1 MKKFFLILSAV
12 TLLLLTAFTSAPTK
26 KNVLIIGD
34 SVSQGYTK
42 IATKELADIANIVHN
57 PGNGKDTTNG
67 LKYIDEWLAINKWD
81 IIHLNWG
88 LWDLCY
94 RHPESK
100 TQGKRDKVN
109 GTIAVPIDDY
119 AKNLEALVKK
129 LKSSGAKLIFATT
142 TYVPINE
149 AGRFVEDATKYNK
162 VAKEI
167 MMRYDVT
174 INPLYDHSLTIH
186 PKYGKGDD
194 DVHYT
199 DEGYKALSIPVIEA
213 LKRAILEE

>member
-1 MKKFFLILSAV
+1 MKKIFLILSTV
-12 TLLLLTAFTSAPTK
+12 VLLLLTASTPAK

-34 SVSQGYTK
+34 SVSQGYTS
-42 IATKELADIANIVHN
+42 IAAAELSDIANIVHN
-57 PGNGKDTTNG
+57 PGNGKDTPNG
-67 LKYIDEWLAINKWD
+67 IKYIDEWLAINKWD
-81 IIHLNWG
+81 VIHFNWG

-100 TQGKRDKVN
+100 TQGNRDKVN
-109 GTIAVPIDDY
+109 GTIAVSIDDY
-119 AKNLEALVKK
+119 AKNLEELVKK

-149 AGRFVEDATKYNK
+149 AGRFVDDVVKYNK
-162 VAKEI
+162 VAEKI
-167 MMRYDVT
+167 MKRYDITV
-174 INPLYDHSLTIH
+174 NPLYKHSLTIH

-199 DEGYKALSIPVIEA
+199 EEGCKALLLPVIEA
-213 LKRAILEE
+213 LKRAIIE

>member
-1 MKKFFLILSAV
+1 MKKIYFIFSAGV
-12 TLLLLTAFTSAPTK
+12 LLTLMALAPAK

-42 IATKELADIANIVHN
+42 IAAEELADIANIVHN
-57 PGNGKDTTNG
+57 PGNGKDTPNG
-67 LKYIDEWLAINKWD
+67 LTYIDEWLAINKWD
-81 IIHLNWG
+81 VIHFNWG

-100 TQGKRDKVN
+100 TQGMRDKVN
-109 GTIAVPIDDY
+109 GTVAVSIDDY
-119 AKNLEALVKK
+119 AKNLEVLVKK

-142 TYVPINE
+142 TCVPINE
-149 AGRFVEDATKYNK
+149 AGRFVDDVVKYNK
-162 VAKEI
+162 VAEEI
-167 MMRYDVT
+167 MKRYDVT
-174 INPLYDHSLTIH
+174 INPLYEHSLTIH

-199 DEGYKALSIPVIEA
+199 DEGCKALSVPVIEA
-213 LKRAILEE
+213 LKSVILGE

>member
-1 MKKFFLILSAV
+1 MKKIFLILSAV
-12 TLLLLTAFTSAPTK
+12 VLLTLTALAPSK

-34 SVSQGYTK
+34 SVSQGYTR
-42 IATKELADIANIVHN
+42 IATQELADIANIVHN
-57 PGNGKDTTNG
+57 PGNGKDTPNG

-81 IIHLNWG
+81 IIHFNWG

-100 TQGKRDKVN
+100 TQGNRDKVN
-109 GTIAVPIDDY
+109 GTVAVSLDDY
-119 AKNLEALVKK
+119 AKNMEELVKR

-142 TYVPINE
+142 TYVPVNE
-149 AGRFVEDATKYNK
+149 AGRFVEDAVRYNR
-162 VAKEI
+162 VAEEI
-167 MMRYDVT
+167 MRRYDVT

-199 DEGYKALSIPVIEA
+199 EEGCQALSVPVIEA
-213 LKRAILEE
+213 LKRAILEES